1 MQNTIIWA
9 YSTESPSLMGTDT
22 SMERGLIPAYL
33 RKRQGNPAL
42 GTPLGATWEDLLET
56 GLASEAP
63 GGPLFAES
71 SGTAFLPCPFLTLSL
86 VCWEDLGHPV
96 LSLPDY
102 FPTPWGRRCDI
113 GAVRERETGCWFV
126 GSISWFIHV
135 IRIVQLFCQF
145 CTGCFL

>member
-1 MQNTIIWA
+1 MSILN
-9 YSTESPSLMGTDT
+9 SVPFLDGDKHV
-22 SMERGLIPAYL
+22 RGARPYTCLPEEKARQPCLRHTFGSYL
-33 RKRQGNPAL
+33 RGSPRDRL
-42 GTPLGATWEDLLET
+42 GIRG
-56 GLASEAP
+56 S

-96 LSLPDY
+96 LSLTDY
-102 FPTPWGRRCDI
+102 FQTPWGRRCDL
-113 GAVRERETGCWFV
+113 GVVWERETGCWLV